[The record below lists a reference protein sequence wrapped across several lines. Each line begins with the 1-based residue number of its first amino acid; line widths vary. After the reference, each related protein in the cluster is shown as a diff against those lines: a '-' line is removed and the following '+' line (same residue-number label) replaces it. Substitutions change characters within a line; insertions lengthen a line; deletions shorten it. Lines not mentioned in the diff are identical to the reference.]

1 MAGKCACKR
10 ARLCGVRTGQS
21 DAHAVLQQAAGSSD
35 ITCGALDQCLVLPEE
50 ADDLASMRLKFV
62 TVYCT
67 VQRHDPS
74 NATGYTGSSTCGAV
88 HKHTFLNEWRV
99 KRPIG

>member
-1 MAGKCACKR
+1 MPANAR
-10 ARLCGVRTGQS
+10 AFAVSVQDKAT
-21 DAHAVLQQAAGSSD
+21 HAVLQQAAGSSD

-67 VQRHDPS
+67 VQRHDILERDRI
-74 NATGYTGSSTCGAV
+74 YRLQHMRRGS
-88 HKHTFLNEWRV
+88 
-99 KRPIG
+99 

>member
-1 MAGKCACKR
+1 MRSLSGGRNVTAGKCACKR

-50 ADDLASMRLKFV
+50 VDDLASMRLKFV

-67 VQRHDPS
+67 VQRHDILERDRI
-74 NATGYTGSSTCGAV
+74 YRLQHMRRGS
-88 HKHTFLNEWRV
+88 
-99 KRPIG
+99 